1 VTFVWKNVMGG
12 GHTIVIQKANFL
24 VLKKW

>member
-1 VTFVWKNVMGG
+1 VTFVWKVQTGG
-12 GHTIVIQKANFL
+12 AHTIVIQKANFL

>member
-1 VTFVWKNVMGG
+1 VTFVWKVVTGG
-12 GHTIVIQKANFL
+12 SHTIVIQKANFL

>member
-1 VTFVWKNVMGG
+1 VTFVWKLQTGG
-12 GHTIVIQKANFL
+12 SHTIVIQKANFL

>member
-1 VTFVWKNVMGG
+1 VTFVWKVQTSGS
-12 GHTIVIQKANFL
+12 HTIVIQKANFL